1 MSQPRSAAQ
10 GAAPRATPAATPGA
24 APAAA
29 TTRESAGTGQAPL
42 LIELRTEELPPKALQ
57 RLSDAFT
64 QTLLAGLLRG
74 GWDAEQIVG
83 ADRRYVMAISSLQ
96 PVDAAAARNTITQA
110 VKTMFPGGRI

>member
-10 GAAPRATPAATPGA
+10 GAAPRATPAATPSA

-64 QTLLAGLLRG
+64 QTLLAAERARFHTLTL
-74 GWDAEQIVG
+74 AEQRML
-83 ADRRYVMAISSLQ
+83 AELLHKLAL
-96 PVDAAAARNTITQA
+96 AR
-110 VKTMFPGGRI
+110 